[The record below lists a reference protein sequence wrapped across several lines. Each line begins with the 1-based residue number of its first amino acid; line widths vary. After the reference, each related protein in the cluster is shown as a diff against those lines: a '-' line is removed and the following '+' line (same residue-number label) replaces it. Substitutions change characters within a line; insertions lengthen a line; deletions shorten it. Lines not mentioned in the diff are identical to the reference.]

1 MPQELQSTNQ
11 QSQTTTVEEVKPT
24 TTVTPSKNKL
34 EQKFNKND
42 DTSKSLKRTAPIDVS
57 SQGDAKRK
65 ATQGSKKS
73 SEKQIENAN
82 LKTTDPTAIAANAAA
97 ILSSVPSSVAQNVVG
112 QSTESTKILSN
123 PQFDDVLTA
132 AANSVNS
139 MNSPIA
145 VAPNLIPNQQ
155 TAINDLSPT
164 LHSNMEEFLNSAAAT
179 AQAQA
184 PTPQPQDNSGNKR
197 AVSTRNLTNDERR
210 QRRLL
215 RNRVAAKECRRKK
228 KAYVADLEEKVTR
241 LEDENNRLNK
251 EIDELNTKLNL
262 NGMKLEENARL
273 HKEIEELK
281 TKLSTTQ
288 QDAKKET
295 RSKINDEIEPV
306 KQELNAK
313 S

>member
-24 TTVTPSKNKL
+24 TTVTASKNKL

-42 DTSKSLKRTAPIDVS
+42 DTTKSLKRTAPIDVS

-112 QSTESTKILSN
+112 QSTESTKQILSN

-145 VAPNLIPNQQ
+145 VAPLIPNQQ
-155 TAINDLSPT
+155 NAINDLSPT
-164 LHSNMEEFLNSAAAT
+164 LHSNMEEFLSNAAAT
-179 AQAQA
+179 AQSQA

-241 LEDENNRLNK
+241 LEDENSRLNK
-251 EIDELNTKLNL
+251 EIDELNTKLSL
-262 NGMKLEENARL
+262 NVMKLEENARL

-281 TKLSTTQ
+281 TKLNTTQ
-288 QDAKKET
+288 QDAKKDT
-295 RSKINDEIEPV
+295 RSKTNDEIEPV

>member
-24 TTVTPSKNKL
+24 TTVTASKNKL

-42 DTSKSLKRTAPIDVS
+42 DTSKSLKRTAPVDVS

-73 SEKQIENAN
+73 SEKQIDNAN

-123 PQFDDVLTA
+123 PQLDDVLTA
-132 AANSVNS
+132 AANS

-145 VAPNLIPNQQ
+145 VAPLIPNQQ

-164 LHSNMEEFLNSAAAT
+164 LHSNMEEFLNNAAAN
-179 AQAQA
+179 AQA

-241 LEDENNRLNK
+241 LEDENSRLNK
-251 EIDELNTKLNL
+251 EIDELNTKLSL
-262 NGMKLEENARL
+262 NVMKLEENARL

-281 TKLSTTQ
+281 TKLNTTQ

-295 RSKINDEIEPV
+295 RSKTNDEIEPV

>member
-24 TTVTPSKNKL
+24 TTVTASKNKL

-42 DTSKSLKRTAPIDVS
+42 DTSKSLKRTAPVDVS

-73 SEKQIENAN
+73 SEKQIDNAN

-97 ILSSVPSSVAQNVVG
+97 ILSSVPSSVAQNVV
-112 QSTESTKILSN
+112 
-123 PQFDDVLTA
+123 
-132 AANSVNS
+132 
-139 MNSPIA
+139 
-145 VAPNLIPNQQ
+145 VAPLIPNQQ

-164 LHSNMEEFLNSAAAT
+164 LHSNMEEFLNNAAAN
-179 AQAQA
+179 AQA

-241 LEDENNRLNK
+241 LEDENSRLNK
-251 EIDELNTKLNL
+251 EIDELNTKLSL
-262 NGMKLEENARL
+262 NVMKLEENARL

-281 TKLSTTQ
+281 TKLNTTQ

-295 RSKINDEIEPV
+295 RSKTNDEIEPV

>member
-1 MPQELQSTNQ
+1 MPQELQPTNQ

-24 TTVTPSKNKL
+24 TTVTASKNKL

-73 SEKQIENAN
+73 SEKQIDNAN

-112 QSTESTKILSN
+112 QSTESTKQILSN
-123 PQFDDVLTA
+123 PQLDDVLTA
-132 AANSVNS
+132 AANS

-145 VAPNLIPNQQ
+145 VAPLIPNQQ

-164 LHSNMEEFLNSAAAT
+164 LHSNMEEFLNNAAAN
-179 AQAQA
+179 AQAQT

-241 LEDENNRLNK
+241 LEDENSRLNK
-251 EIDELNTKLNL
+251 EIDELNTKLSL
-262 NGMKLEENARL
+262 NVMKLEENARL

-281 TKLSTTQ
+281 TKLNTTQ

-295 RSKINDEIEPV
+295 RSKTNDEIEPV

>member
-1 MPQELQSTNQ
+1 MIHQLIGISSTF
-11 QSQTTTVEEVKPT
+11 KPT
-24 TTVTPSKNKL
+24 TTVTASKNKL

-42 DTSKSLKRTAPIDVS
+42 DTSKSLKRTAPVDVS

-73 SEKQIENAN
+73 SEKQIDNAN

-97 ILSSVPSSVAQNVVG
+97 ILSSVPSSVAQNVV
-112 QSTESTKILSN
+112 
-123 PQFDDVLTA
+123 
-132 AANSVNS
+132 
-139 MNSPIA
+139 
-145 VAPNLIPNQQ
+145 VAPLIPNQQ

-164 LHSNMEEFLNSAAAT
+164 LHSNMEEFLNNAAAN
-179 AQAQA
+179 AQA

-241 LEDENNRLNK
+241 LEDENSRLNK
-251 EIDELNTKLNL
+251 EIDELNTKLSL
-262 NGMKLEENARL
+262 NVMKLEENARL

-281 TKLSTTQ
+281 TKLNTTQ

-295 RSKINDEIEPV
+295 RSKTNDEIEPV

>member
-11 QSQTTTVEEVKPT
+11 QSQTSTVEEVKPT
-24 TTVTPSKNKL
+24 TTVTASKNKL

-73 SEKQIENAN
+73 SEKQIDNAN

-123 PQFDDVLTA
+123 PQLDDVLTA
-132 AANSVNS
+132 AANS

-145 VAPNLIPNQQ
+145 VAPLIPNQQ
-155 TAINDLSPT
+155 NAINDLSPT
-164 LHSNMEEFLNSAAAT
+164 LHSNMEEFLNNAAAN

-241 LEDENNRLNK
+241 LEDENSRLNK
-251 EIDELNTKLNL
+251 EIDELNTKLSL
-262 NGMKLEENARL
+262 NVMKLEENARL

-281 TKLSTTQ
+281 TKLNTTQ

-295 RSKINDEIEPV
+295 RSKTNDEIEPV

>member
-24 TTVTPSKNKL
+24 TTVTPSKNKI
-34 EQKFNKND
+34 EQKYNKND

-73 SEKQIENAN
+73 TEKQIENAN

-112 QSTESTKILSN
+112 QSTESTKQILSN
-123 PQFDDVLTA
+123 TQFDDVLTA

-145 VAPNLIPNQQ
+145 VAPLIPNQQ

-164 LHSNMEEFLNSAAAT
+164 LHSNMEEFLSSAAAT

-241 LEDENNRLNK
+241 LEDENSRLSK
-251 EIDELNTKLNL
+251 EIDELNNKLSL
-262 NGMKLEENARL
+262 NGIKLEENARL

-281 TKLSTTQ
+281 SKLNTTQ

-295 RSKINDEIEPV
+295 RSKTNDEIEPV